1 MTICV
6 DVDGVLTDG
15 KIWVNHQGEI
25 IKSFNNKDLGA
36 IKELLAMFPAC
47 QKCKYL
53 PFPRFHLRS
62 TGLPYFV

>member
-25 IKSFNNKDLGA
+25 IKSFNNKA
-36 IKELLAMFPAC
+36 IKHFIIN
-47 QKCKYL
+47 
-53 PFPRFHLRS
+53 F
-62 TGLPYFV
+62 